1 MRIDDQ
7 RDGVAQEPDWLQQQL
22 RVQLLPRNPHFQRQL
37 LDVRQ
42 VLEIPEEG
50 LPDDG
55 TGDNWLE
62 DHLAENDPASLML
75 ISLVGPIPGREL
87 ASRVARR
94 VQYDGPFTIL
104 DHTVALID
112 AYQLP
117 QTVFGHLMWLII
129 TGEPIP
135 EQTVTT
141 TYAEVVVPPDISP
154 DASPEYAMVQTAI
167 YDRFR
172 HGLPDIPGDLV
183 VIKMMVNEYTTKR
196 ELEDS
201 WAFIEDVRSQ
211 HIQGKKPAN
220 RRRAGGSVQPQI
232 DRWLAWQQARSEGS
246 TLKSIADEAGV
257 AEETI
262 RNALRELD
270 RLMLPNNRGA

>member
-1 MRIDDQ
+1 
-7 RDGVAQEPDWLQQQL
+7 VE
-22 RVQLLPRNPHFQRQL
+22 VRQL
-37 LDVRQ
+37 
-42 VLEIPEEG
+42 LEIPEEG

-55 TGDNWLE
+55 TGDKWLE
-62 DHLAENDPASLML
+62 DHLEENDPASLML
-75 ISLVGPIPGREL
+75 FGLFGPIPGREL

-94 VQYDGPFTIL
+94 MQYDGPLTIL
-104 DHTVALID
+104 DHTAALID

-135 EQTVTT
+135 KDAVTT
-141 TYAEVVVPPDISP
+141 TYAEIVTPPDIPP
-154 DASPEYAMVQTAI
+154 DASSESAMVQTAI

-183 VIKMMVNEYTTKR
+183 VIKILVNEYTTKR
-196 ELEDS
+196 ELDDS
-201 WAFIEDVRSQ
+201 WGFIEEVRDQ

-220 RRRAGGSVQPQI
+220 RRRAGGDVQTQI
-232 DRWLAWQQARSEGS
+232 DRWLAWQQARSGGS
-246 TLKSIADEAGV
+246 TLKSIADQSNV

-262 RNALRELD
+262 RNALRKLD
-270 RLMLPNNRGA
+270 QLMQPNNRGA